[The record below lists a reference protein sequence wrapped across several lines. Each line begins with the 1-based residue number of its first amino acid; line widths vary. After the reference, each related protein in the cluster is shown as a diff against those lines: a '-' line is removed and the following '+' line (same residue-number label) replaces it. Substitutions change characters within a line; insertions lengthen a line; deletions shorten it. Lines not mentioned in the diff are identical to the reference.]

1 MNTKGVHGGALT
13 GAIFQ
18 FDIRIDTAS
27 QRASVIDVI
36 KKICNCNPAHAG
48 EKLSRLGKDFTD
60 RCAYIKINGRG
71 HETPVAD
78 AATLVQIIWMI
89 PGDGAKE
96 FRLKSAEYVCRVLG
110 ADQSLA
116 REIEMR
122 HAVTP
127 QAVKDFF
134 NPKQAR
140 STVAVYHRD
149 TITVSGVRVEVPSE
163 DDPPAVKQCLQERL
177 DKALADEEEERKSAR
192 DQRMRDLAN
201 ESERRM
207 VVVQETHKR
216 TLSELAIENA
226 DLAAK
231 RAKSVHNLFN
241 YLEDNKLIHPSLMTA
256 AISSIANMAA
266 DAAGINLS
274 PQDNAPSHL
283 EEFSVMGLRLC
294 QTAVDMTH
302 LSAIGRLAA
311 AEYRKRYEGQKPQQQ
326 MKQVNGGLHPVNVY
340 GEKDRE
346 WVEHIVKNYIANI
359 PQTKPAAK
367 GKRKA
372 KNVEIE

>member
-1 MNTKGVHGGALT
+1 MELGLPLSC
-13 GAIFQ
+13 
-18 FDIRIDTAS
+18 DIRIDAAS
-27 QRASVIDVI
+27 QQASVVDTISSLTGM
-36 KKICNCNPAHAG
+36 NSSHAAQAF
-48 EKLSRLGKDFTD
+48 RRHAADFVAK
-60 RCAYIKINGRG
+60 CPVIKINNAGWA
-71 HETPVAD
+71 TPVAS
-78 AATLVQIIWMI
+78 APILIQIIWSL
-89 PGDGAKE
+89 PQAAAKE
-96 FRLKSAEYVCRVLG
+96 FRNSSAERICRMLG

-127 QAVKDFF
+127 QAAKDFF
-134 NPKQAR
+134 MPRQA
-140 STVAVYHRD
+140 STMAVYRRD
-149 TITVSGVRVEVPSE
+149 TITVSGVLVEVPSE
-163 DDPPAVKQCLQERL
+163 DDPPAIRKRLQERL
-177 DKALADEEEERKSAR
+177 DQALADEQQERKSAR

-207 VVVQETHKR
+207 VVQQETHKR

-256 AISSIANMAA
+256 AIGSIANMAA

-274 PQDNAPSHL
+274 PQDNTPTHL
-283 EEFSVMGLRLC
+283 EEFSVMAMRLC

-311 AEYRKRYEGQKPQQQ
+311 AEYRKRYEGQKPKQQ

-340 GEKDRE
+340 SEKDRG
-346 WVEHIVKNYIANI
+346 WVEDIVKNYITNI
-359 PQTKPAAK
+359 PQPKAET
-367 GKRKA
+367 KRKCRA
-372 KNVEIE
+372 K